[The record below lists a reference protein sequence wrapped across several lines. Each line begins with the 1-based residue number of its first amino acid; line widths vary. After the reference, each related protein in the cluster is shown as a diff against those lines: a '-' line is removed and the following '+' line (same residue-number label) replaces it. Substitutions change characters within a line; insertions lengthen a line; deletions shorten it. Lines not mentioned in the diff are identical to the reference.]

1 MFAGAVQVNPITEL
15 LVTAALFVRE
25 VGGPGLVAVITAP
38 LPATDAA
45 ELPKELV
52 ASTVAKTLAG
62 ATRL

>member
-25 VGGPGLVAVITAP
+25 VGGSGLVGITAP

>member
-1 MFAGAVQVNPITEL
+1 LFAGAVQVNPITEL
-15 LVTAALFVRE
+15 LVTAALFVSK
-25 VGGPGLVAVITAP
+25 VGGSGIVSITAP

-45 ELPKELV
+45 ELPWEFM